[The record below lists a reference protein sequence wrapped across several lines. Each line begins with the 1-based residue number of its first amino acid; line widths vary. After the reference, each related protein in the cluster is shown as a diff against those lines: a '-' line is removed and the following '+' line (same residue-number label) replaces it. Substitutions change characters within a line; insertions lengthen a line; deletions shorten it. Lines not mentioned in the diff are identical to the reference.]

1 MVLPFTNLSGNQ
13 NEDYLAD
20 AITEDLTTDLSR
32 LPGVLVIARTSA
44 ATYKGQP
51 IDVRRVG
58 QELGVRYVI
67 EGSVRRVGNSL
78 RANAQLISAETGAHL
93 WADRF
98 DVDAGGSATG
108 QDEIIQRLGTALDI
122 EIVQS
127 EATRSARERS
137 TNPDALDF
145 ILRARALHDQPR
157 NVERDAA
164 AQALYEQ
171 ALQLD
176 PSSTWTMANLAMTLI
191 RQRLNRG
198 YWRDGSEQERV
209 ERLVAGAQTIA
220 PAAEVSLAAAAQLH
234 EVEGRYQEA
243 MATAQRLIEINPN
256 NHNGYVLLARNKIYT
271 GQAEQAVSL
280 LTKAMQLNP
289 RDPSKFDRLWR
300 MGYALLMVERYQES
314 IVWQQ
319 RAMAAFPDAPGN
331 IRSSRYRMMAV
342 AYALSGQI
350 DDARRARAEGSRIWP
365 FETIRG
371 FSPEDLTSEA
381 RVAQVKRFQDG
392 LRAAESATTHT
403 STLILACR
411 QLANCARTSL
421 DTRRPP
427 PQGRQRSGQP
437 ISCGCSRITIRSSW
451 IARDNAGVGPS
462 RAQLRCRMQGSEAAF
477 LTALRIA
484 CV

>member
-1 MVLPFTNLSGNQ
+1 M
-13 NEDYLAD
+13 
-20 AITEDLTTDLSR
+20 
-32 LPGVLVIARTSA
+32 
-44 ATYKGQP
+44 
-51 IDVRRVG
+51 
-58 QELGVRYVI
+58 RYVI

-392 LRAAESATTHT
+392 LRAANLATTHT

-437 ISCGCSRITIRSSW
+437 ISCGCWRITIRSSW